1 VKIKIKSLTKGERVG
16 YLYILPAFIYIVL
29 VMIYPLAFNLILSF
43 QEVDMMTLMKPTKA
57 FIGLENYRQVITNL
71 TFPISLKNSLIFTTG
86 CIFFQF
92 TIGLAFALLFS
103 LSFPLA
109 GHLRGSLLIT
119 LMVPQVA
126 VSILFRWLL
135 SGDYGLINEL
145 LTKLHFIEEGIAWLS
160 DPKTAL
166 AGVMLANIWIGI
178 PFNMMILASGL
189 TAIPPDIYEAA
200 AVDGA
205 GPLRRF
211 IGLTLPL
218 LRPSILIVLTLGF
231 IYTFRI
237 FGLIYAMTGGGPINS
252 STVLPILAYKLS
264 FLFFEFGQG
273 AAATNILL
281 IFLFIIISA
290 YLILAAKEE
299 PRE

>member
-1 VKIKIKSLTKGERVG
+1 MKINIKSIAKGERVG

-29 VMIYPLAFNLILSF
+29 VMIYPLAFNLTLSF
-43 QEVDMMTLMKPTKA
+43 QEVNMMTLMKPTKA
-57 FIGLENYRQVITNL
+57 FIGLENYRQVITSSI
-71 TFPISLKNSLIFTTG
+71 FPISLKNSLIFTIG

-92 TIGLAFALLFS
+92 TIGFAFALLFS

-109 GHLRGSLLIT
+109 SHLRGSLLIT

-145 LTKLHFIEEGIAWLS
+145 LIKLHFTKEGIAWLA

-211 IGLTLPL
+211 TYLTLPL

-252 STVLPILAYKLS
+252 TTVLPILTYKLS

-281 IFLFIIISA
+281 IFLFIVISA
-290 YLILAAKEE
+290 YLIFTAKEE

>member
-1 VKIKIKSLTKGERVG
+1 MKINIKFITKGERVG

-43 QEVDMMTLMKPTKA
+43 QEVNMMTLMKPTKA
-57 FIGLENYRQVITNL
+57 LIGLENYKRVITSFI
-71 TFPISLKNSLIFTTG
+71 FPISLKNSFIFTIG

-92 TIGLAFALLFS
+92 TIGFAFALLFS
-103 LSFPLA
+103 LSFPMA
-109 GHLRGSLLIT
+109 SHLRGSLLIT
-119 LMVPQVA
+119 LMVPQVV
-126 VSILFRWLL
+126 VSILFKWLL

-145 LTKLHFIEEGIAWLS
+145 LIKLHFIKEGLAWLA

-211 IGLTLPL
+211 IYLTLPL

-237 FGLIYAMTGGGPINS
+237 FGLIYAMTGGGPIDS
-252 STVLPILAYKLS
+252 TTVLPILAYKLS

-281 IFLFIIISA
+281 IVLFIIIA
-290 YLILAAKEE
+290 VYLILIAKEE

>member
-1 VKIKIKSLTKGERVG
+1 VKINIKFITKGERVG

-43 QEVDMMTLMKPTKA
+43 QEVNMMTLMKPTKA
-57 FIGLENYRQVITNL
+57 LIGLENYKRVITSFI
-71 TFPISLKNSLIFTTG
+71 FPISLKNSFIFTIG

-92 TIGLAFALLFS
+92 TIGFAFALLFS
-103 LSFPLA
+103 LSFPMA
-109 GHLRGSLLIT
+109 SHLRGSLLIT
-119 LMVPQVA
+119 LMVPQVV
-126 VSILFRWLL
+126 VSILFKWLL

-145 LTKLHFIEEGIAWLS
+145 LIKLHFIKEGLAWLA

-211 IGLTLPL
+211 IYLTLPL

-237 FGLIYAMTGGGPINS
+237 FGLIYAMTGGGPIDS
-252 STVLPILAYKLS
+252 TTVLPILAYKLS

-281 IFLFIIISA
+281 IVLFIIIA
-290 YLILAAKEE
+290 VYLILIAKEE

>member
-1 VKIKIKSLTKGERVG
+1 MS
-16 YLYILPAFIYIVL
+16 
-29 VMIYPLAFNLILSF
+29 
-43 QEVDMMTLMKPTKA
+43 
-57 FIGLENYRQVITNL
+57 
-71 TFPISLKNSLIFTTG
+71 
-86 CIFFQF
+86 
-92 TIGLAFALLFS
+92 
-103 LSFPLA
+103 
-109 GHLRGSLLIT
+109 
-119 LMVPQVA
+119 
-126 VSILFRWLL
+126 
-135 SGDYGLINEL
+135 
-145 LTKLHFIEEGIAWLS
+145 
-160 DPKTAL
+160 
-166 AGVMLANIWIGI
+166 
-178 PFNMMILASGL
+178 
-189 TAIPPDIYEAA
+189 
-200 AVDGA
+200 

-252 STVLPILAYKLS
+252 STVLPILSYKLS

>member
-1 VKIKIKSLTKGERVG
+1 VKIKIKSLTKGERAG

-29 VMIYPLAFNLILSF
+29 VMIYPLSFNLILSF
-43 QEVDMMTLMKPTKA
+43 QEVNLTTLMKPTKD
-57 FIGLENYRQVITNL
+57 FIGLENYRQVVTSL
-71 TFPISLKNSLIFTTG
+71 TFLISLKNSLIFTIG

-92 TIGLAFALLFS
+92 TIGFAFALLFS

-145 LTKLHFIEEGIAWLS
+145 LIKLHFIEEGIAWLS

-211 IGLTLPL
+211 ASLTLPL

-252 STVLPILAYKLS
+252 TTVLPILAYKLS

-281 IFLFIIISA
+281 ILLFIIISA
-290 YLILAAKEE
+290 YLILTAREE
-299 PRE
+299 ARE